1 MVLTPNLGHG
11 QVVQTLDVQI
21 QQFIFVAINGN
32 IKRQPLLKG
41 IQIATS
47 TLQKRHL
54 ASISYPRSY
63 QTPHTNR
70 GLVQYIVWEA
80 DLWNGWNGVDV
91 FEL

>member
-1 MVLTPNLGHG
+1 MLTPNLGHG

-21 QQFIFVAINGN
+21 QQFIIVAFNGN
-32 IKRQPLLKG
+32 SKRQPLLKG
-41 IQIATS
+41 IQIA
-47 TLQKRHL
+47 
-54 ASISYPRSY
+54 ISPPRSC

-70 GLVQYIVWEA
+70 GLVQYIVWET